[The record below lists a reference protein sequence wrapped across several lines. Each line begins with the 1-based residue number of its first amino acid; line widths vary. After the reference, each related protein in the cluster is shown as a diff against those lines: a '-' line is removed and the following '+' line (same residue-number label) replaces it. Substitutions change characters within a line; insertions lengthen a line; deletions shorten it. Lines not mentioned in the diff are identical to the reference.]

1 MLVDNSQPAHF
12 GADFSDFI
20 NTDLF
25 APANSSSSASPPSD
39 NDSSPP
45 QSPFHSLLTTPPQ
58 DLPPAAFPDFGI
70 SSLASASPNG
80 SGLAFL
86 DDESLKDPAAY
97 DFMSLP
103 GMNSIAMNYPGMHMP
118 MDLSMGFNMD
128 SVMSIDNAS
137 SSDLASYFGIDP
149 ALVGTPAPAARA
161 TQLETVEEEDE
172 SSQDAQP
179 ATQKQATKPDEQR
192 ERLTLTITPSKVGGH
207 GKSRKGTVQSG
218 GIVKKSAS
226 PPSAHASRDKEK
238 SSLLSTTSGQ
248 SAVTIAANA
257 AALKRAKF
265 RASSEVSSIGDAEEF
280 FTNSGGVPS
289 SVGNADDLAID
300 WRPSPEVLA
309 KMTSK
314 EKRQL
319 RNKISARNF
328 RVRRK
333 GTVSFFSS
341 LYPTCRA
348 DAYPRIHYYARR
360 GYSRTRP
367 TARCR
372 PQRAWIDSI
381 RESCSAWGD
390 CSAEEDTS
398 RRPWNRVPGQSKSST
413 ACAVGCVY
421 LGLRFGNPPLV
432 RGEFRISFREP
443 WRIIFVSFLTS
454 FIRRYR
460 PHPYPAFQRRRRKC
474 VAFAANAILLATTVH
489 VFPWLAH
496 TEYAERPS
504 GFT

>member
-1 MLVDNSQPAHF
+1 MLVDNSHPAQAHF
-12 GADFSDFI
+12 AADFADFI

-86 DDESLKDPAAY
+86 DDGSLKDPAAY

-103 GMNSIAMNYPGMHMP
+103 GMNSIAMNYPGMP

-149 ALVGTPAPAARA
+149 ALVGTSAPSARA
-161 TQLETVEEEDE
+161 TTELEPVEEEDE
-172 SSQDAQP
+172 SAHDAQP
-179 ATQKQATKPDEQR
+179 AAQKQATKPDEQR

-218 GIVKKSAS
+218 GIVKKSVS

-248 SAVTIAANA
+248 SAATIAANA
-257 AALKRAKF
+257 AALKRSKS
-265 RASSEVSSIGDAEEF
+265 RATSEVSSIGDSEEF
-280 FTNSGGVPS
+280 FTNSGGVTS
-289 SVGNADDLAID
+289 SASNADDLAID

-333 GTVSFFSS
+333 GTVS
-341 LYPTCRA
+341 
-348 DAYPRIHYYARR
+348 
-360 GYSRTRP
+360 
-367 TARCR
+367 
-372 PQRAWIDSI
+372 
-381 RESCSAWGD
+381 
-390 CSAEEDTS
+390 S
-398 RRPWNRVPGQSKSST
+398 RRV
-413 ACAVGCVY
+413 
-421 LGLRFGNPPLV
+421 
-432 RGEFRISFREP
+432 ISDLP
-443 WRIIFVSFLTS
+443 
-454 FIRRYR
+454 
-460 PHPYPAFQRRRRKC
+460 C
-474 VAFAANAILLATTVH
+474 
-489 VFPWLAH
+489 
-496 TEYAERPS
+496 
-504 GFT
+504 

>member
-12 GADFSDFI
+12 GADFADFI

-58 DLPPAAFPDFGI
+58 DLPPAAFPDFSI
-70 SSLASASPNG
+70 SSASPNS

-86 DDESLKDPAAY
+86 DDGSLKDPTAY
-97 DFMSLP
+97 DFM
-103 GMNSIAMNYPGMHMP
+103 SIAMNYPGMHMP

-149 ALVGTPAPAARA
+149 ALVGTSAPSARA
-161 TQLETVEEEDE
+161 TELETVEEENE

-179 ATQKQATKPDEQR
+179 APQKQPTKPDEQR
-192 ERLTLTITPSKVGGH
+192 ERLTLTITPSKAGGH

-218 GIVKKSAS
+218 GIVKKSVS
-226 PPSAHASRDKEK
+226 PPSTHSSRDKEK

-248 SAVTIAANA
+248 SAATIAANA
-257 AALKRAKF
+257 AALKRTKS
-265 RASSEVSSIGDAEEF
+265 RASSEVSSIGDSEEF
-280 FTNSGGVPS
+280 FTNSGGATS
-289 SVGNADDLAID
+289 STGNTDDLAID

-333 GTVSFFSS
+333 GTVSVYSI
-341 LYPTCRA
+341 P
-348 DAYPRIHYYARR
+348 PRYIRPAVLT
-360 GYSRTRP
+360 RTLG
-367 TARCR
+367 
-372 PQRAWIDSI
+372 QN
-381 RESCSAWGD
+381 
-390 CSAEEDTS
+390 TS
-398 RRPWNRVPGQSKSST
+398 PHSK
-413 ACAVGCVY
+413 G
-421 LGLRFGNPPLV
+421 
-432 RGEFRISFREP
+432 I
-443 WRIIFVSFLTS
+443 
-454 FIRRYR
+454 
-460 PHPYPAFQRRRRKC
+460 
-474 VAFAANAILLATTVH
+474 
-489 VFPWLAH
+489 
-496 TEYAERPS
+496 
-504 GFT
+504 